1 MFLGRKYLIYLLNS
15 FSRRYRISSRVNP
28 GLPFRNFSTL
38 VLTIF
43 RYKSLGLVFKFIL
56 RKL

>member
-1 MFLGRKYLIYLLNS
+1 MFLGRKCLIYLLNS

-28 GLPFRNFSTL
+28 SLPFRNFFIL
-38 VLTIF
+38 VSTIF
-43 RYKSLGLVFKFIL
+43 QYKSLGLVFRFIL